1 MLHSTVY
8 QLGALCWPRGVGSGW
23 AGGGRLKGEGYV
35 TDSLYCTVEANSI
48 VEQLYSNKRIIPLKN
63 LTLNFI
69 WNKTW
74 FQIKMLSCVWSTVSC
89 AHLTCVF
96 IQRDFFPSAAC
107 KTFPSLFAAWKSF
120 QNLKLNTIFL
130 TWLFS
135 SQTWLVVGVL
145 YLCDSLLSSR
155 LKTLDSPL
163 YSTCFQGPECWLLCT
178 AVKWPVSS
186 PLPRCWAW
194 F

>member
-1 MLHSTVY
+1 MQWGMDVWTQWGEGGLGWIRRLACVKYIASGKMLHSTVN
-8 QLGALCWPRGVGSGW
+8 QLGALCRPRGVGSGW

-107 KTFPSLFAAWKSF
+107 KTFPSSCLPPG
-120 QNLKLNTIFL
+120 NLSRISNLI
-130 TWLFS
+130 LFS
-135 SQTWLVVGVL
+135 
-145 YLCDSLLSSR
+145 
-155 LKTLDSPL
+155 
-163 YSTCFQGPECWLLCT
+163 
-178 AVKWPVSS
+178 
-186 PLPRCWAW
+186 
-194 F
+194 